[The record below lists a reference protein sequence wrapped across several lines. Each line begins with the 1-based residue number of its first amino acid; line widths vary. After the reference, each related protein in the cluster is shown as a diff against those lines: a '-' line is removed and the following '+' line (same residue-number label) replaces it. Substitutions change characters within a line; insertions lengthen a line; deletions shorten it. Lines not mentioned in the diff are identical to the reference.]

1 MGLVLFNGAKVHIW
15 AQDLKKRYF
24 RHNEPKQEI
33 MEMKKLFLL
42 DAMALIYRAYFA
54 MSRNPR
60 INSKGQNTSAV
71 LGFTNTL
78 HELLQK
84 ERPTHI
90 GVAFD
95 SHAPTFRHDVFPE
108 YKGTRDAMP
117 EDLASSLPWIR
128 KVIEAFRIPILE
140 LEGYEADDVI
150 GTMANRAAEAGFE
163 VYMMTPDKDFGQLVT
178 ENILIYKPA
187 RMGNG
192 VEVVGVKEVCARY
205 GIQHPDQLR
214 DILALWGD
222 ASDNIPGI
230 PGIGE
235 KTATKL
241 IAEYGSLEA
250 LLENS
255 AKLKGAQRENV
266 EKFGDQGRLSKE
278 LATIIKDAPILFEED
293 ALKIEAPDAQLLATL
308 FDELEFRTLKTR
320 ILGTGE
326 PAPVPAGG
334 IQGSLFDGAGEQM
347 MVSHFRKLE
356 DVPHTYHLVTTA
368 EERKKLIVKLQQCSS
383 FCFDTE
389 TTSLDTLT
397 AELVGIAFA
406 VVPGEAWFVLVPEES
421 IACQEVVEEFRA
433 LFEDQSIG
441 KTGQNL
447 KYDLQ
452 ILMNYGIRVRG
463 PLFDTMVAHYLLQ
476 PEMRHNMDA
485 LAESYLN
492 YAPVRYAT
500 LTAKA
505 GKGQLTLREV
515 DPKLLSDYAC
525 EDSDITLQLAQIF
538 APKLEEEGVLSLFNK
553 VEIPL
558 IEVLATMERQ
568 GVKIDVEAL
577 NAYSEQLGKEILEV
591 EARIFDYAGFRF
603 NIASPKQLG
612 EVLFDRLKIAP
623 SPKKTKTKQ
632 YSTGE
637 EILSK
642 LVNNHPIVSEILA
655 YRSLTKLKSTY
666 VDAFPLLI
674 HRLTGRVHTSYNQ
687 AVTATGRLSS
697 NNPNLQNIP
706 IRTERGREIRKA
718 FIAGDQDRVL
728 AAADYSQIELRIIAH
743 LSGDA
748 AMQDAFRQGH
758 DIHSATAAGIYGIGL
773 EEVTQEQRRYAK
785 MVNFG
790 IIYGI
795 SAFGLSER
803 LGIPRWEAA
812 SIIEGYFAQ
821 YPGIRQ
827 FMDDQITRAREQG
840 YVETMLGRRRY
851 LRDINS
857 GNNVMRQ
864 FAERNAINA
873 PIQGTS
879 ADMIKIAMVQ
889 IQKDF
894 EEAGFRSLM
903 IMQVHDELV
912 FDVYRDELELVKPI
926 IVRGM
931 QDALPLSVPVEVD
944 LKTGDN
950 WLEAH

>member
-1 MGLVLFNGAKVHIW
+1 MGSRGAGTRK
-15 AQDLKKRYF
+15 
-24 RHNEPKQEI
+24 EPMPGGSQKAVPSPQRTETGD
-33 MEMKKLFLL
+33 METRKLFLL

-60 INSKGQNTSAV
+60 ISSKGQNTSAI

-95 SHAPTFRHDVFPE
+95 SHAPTIRHEAYAE

-117 EDLASSLPWIR
+117 EDLAASLPWIR

-150 GTMANRAAEAGFE
+150 GTLANRAAEAGFE
-163 VYMMTPDKDFGQLVT
+163 VFMMTPDKDFGQLVT
-178 ENILIYKPA
+178 DKIRIYKPA

-235 KTATKL
+235 KTAMKL
-241 IAEYGSLEA
+241 IAEYGSLEEI
-250 LLENS
+250 LQQTH
-255 AKLKGAQRENV
+255 KFKGAQRENL
-266 EKFGDQGRLSKE
+266 EKFADQGRLSKE
-278 LATIIKDAPILFEED
+278 LATIIRDAPIPFEEE
-293 ALKIEAPDAQLLATL
+293 ALLLEAPDVQALSAL
-308 FDELEFRTLKTR
+308 FDELEFRTLKSR

-326 PAPVPAGG
+326 AAPVPAGG
-334 IQGSLFDGAGEQM
+334 IQGSLFDGMDEQ
-347 MVSHFRKLE
+347 VAVNHFKKLE
-356 DVPHTYHLVTTA
+356 DVPHQYHLVTTP
-368 EERKKLIVKLQQCSS
+368 EEREQLITRLKQSTS

-406 VVPGEAWFVLVPEES
+406 VEPGEAWFVLFPEVKAAALE
-421 IACQEVVEEFRA
+421 ILEEFRA
-433 LFEDQSIG
+433 LFEDSEIE
-441 KTGQNL
+441 KIGQNL

-452 ILMNYGIRVRG
+452 ILMNYGVRVQGR
-463 PLFDTMVAHYLLQ
+463 LFDTMVAHYLLQ
-476 PEMRHNMDA
+476 PEMRHNMDV

-492 YAPVRYAT
+492 YSPVRYAT
-500 LTAKA
+500 LTAKS
-505 GKGQLTLREV
+505 GKGQLGLREV
-515 DPKLLSDYAC
+515 DPLMLRDYAC
-525 EDSDITLQLAQIF
+525 EDADITLQLARIF
-538 APKLEEEGVLSLFNK
+538 APKLKEEGILDLFNK
-553 VEIPL
+553 VETPL
-558 IEVLATMERQ
+558 IEVLAVMERH

-577 NAYSEQLGKEILEV
+577 RGYSEELGREILEV
-591 EARIFDYAGFRF
+591 ETRIFGYAGFRF

-637 EILSK
+637 EVLSK
-642 LVNNHPIVSEILA
+642 LVNHHPIVEEILA
-655 YRSLTKLKSTY
+655 FRSLTKLKSTY
-666 VDAFPLLI
+666 VDAFPQLI
-674 HRLTGRVHTSYNQ
+674 HPLTGRVHTSYNQ

-718 FIAGDQDRVL
+718 FISGDQDRVL

-743 LSGDA
+743 LSGDE
-748 AMQDAFRQGH
+748 AMQAAFRQGH
-758 DIHSATAAGIYGIGL
+758 DIHAATAAGIYGIGL
-773 EEVTQEQRRYAK
+773 DEITQEQRRYAK

-812 SIIEGYFAQ
+812 TIIEGYFQQ
-821 YPGIRQ
+821 YPGIKQ
-827 FMDDQITRAREQG
+827 FMDDQIVRARAQG

-879 ADMIKIAMVQ
+879 ADMIKIAMVR
-889 IQKDF
+889 IQQEF
-894 EEAGFRSLM
+894 ELAGLRSLM

-912 FDVYRDELELVKPI
+912 FDVYRDELEVVTPI
-926 IVRGM
+926 ILKGM
-931 QDALPLSVPVEVD
+931 QEALPLSVPVEVD